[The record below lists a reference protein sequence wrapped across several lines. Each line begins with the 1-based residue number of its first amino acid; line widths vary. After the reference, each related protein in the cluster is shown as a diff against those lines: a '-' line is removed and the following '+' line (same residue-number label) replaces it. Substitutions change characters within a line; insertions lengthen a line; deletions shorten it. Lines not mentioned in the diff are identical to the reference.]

1 MDRPRCF
8 PRNIFSAQREFTE
21 FKEPE
26 QQQQMDLEECE
37 PIMIDKQE
45 ILEQRDI
52 LKTKNQKQRERA
64 IPGAKL
70 LKKIHK
76 QQRLEDSLHRVVKN
90 LSIND

>member
-1 MDRPRCF
+1 MDKPRCF
-8 PRNIFSAQREFTE
+8 PKNIFSAQRDFKE

-26 QQQQMDLEECE
+26 QSQQMDLDECD
-37 PIMIDKQE
+37 PIMVDKQE
-45 ILEQRDI
+45 IVEQREI

-70 LKKIHK
+70 LKKIHQ

-90 LSIND
+90 LSLND